1 MTDVLTYVVFHLL
14 FVVPALAAVVVLR
27 RVRGLDEW
35 TRTLKVGTPVV
46 VLLAVAYTTPW
57 DNYLIS
63 RGVWTYGD
71 GTVFARVWLAPI
83 EEYAFFVLQSM
94 LAALW
99 VGSLGIVDVST
110 ARISRRQR
118 VVGALAA
125 AAVTALGLAW
135 VLQGGQTLYL
145 GAILA
150 WAGPVLGVQ
159 WAFGWPVLVRARK
172 TFLLGVLA
180 PTLYLCVVDRIAI
193 EAGVWII
200 SETYTTGVFVLGLPV
215 EEGLFFL
222 VTNVFVVQSLVLL
235 KWVYAAPAAAVPA
248 PLRRFVRLKLTR
260 GESVAR

>member
-1 MTDVLTYVVFHLL
+1 MTDALTYVVFHLA
-14 FVVPALAAVVVLR
+14 FVVPALAAVAVLR

-46 VLLAVAYTTPW
+46 VVLAVAYTTPW
-57 DNYLIS
+57 DNYLVA
-63 RGVWTYGD
+63 RGVWTYGE
-71 GTVFARVWLAPI
+71 GTVLARLWWAPV
-83 EEYAFFVLQSM
+83 EEYAFFVLQSI
-94 LAALW
+94 LTALW
-99 VGSLGIVDVST
+99 VGSLGLVDVSG
-110 ARISRRQR
+110 ASISRRQR
-118 VVGALAA
+118 VAGALTA

-159 WAFGWPVLVRARK
+159 WAFGWPALVRARK

-180 PTLYLCVVDRIAI
+180 PTLYLCVADRVAI
-193 EAGVWII
+193 DAGVWTL
-200 SETYTTGVFVLGLPV
+200 SETYTTGVLVLGLPV

-235 KWVYAAPAAAVPA
+235 RWVYAAPAAAVPA
-248 PLRRFVRLKLTR
+248 PLRRFVRPRTTR
-260 GESVAR
+260 GEGVPR